1 MRYAPYEFK
10 PDDAYGFAR
19 HVGILCKERGNELFF
34 KTCPYCKPRATRGN
48 VNTFS
53 INLKTGQHKCLR
65 ASCGV
70 SGNMITLARDFDF
83 SLGTEIDEYYA
94 PKKKYRELPQP
105 KEPLIPK
112 TEALQYLESRGI
124 SEEVAKRYEITV
136 QTKNPNILV
145 FPFYDEVGKLKF
157 VKYRKTDFDKTK
169 DANKEWCE
177 SKTKPILF
185 GMKQCD
191 TSFKRL
197 VITEG
202 QCFDGKAEILTPDG
216 WVSFENYAGQYVLQ
230 VDEKMNGTFT
240 RPNRVII
247 KRHIG
252 NMVRCRIGGNYETYT
267 TDDHNL
273 VLISPSGDVVKK
285 KAGEKISS
293 IYRIPTAI
301 SINSDNYKN
310 WTNEMFALYLAI
322 SADGTID
329 FRKNTGNHKAK
340 SDRYVRIAIPLERKS
355 KRLQEILNSLG
366 IEYSCNKNSR
376 NYDSICFH
384 CPDWL
389 ESKYLPYGFATGT
402 SIEQKKFIIEE
413 MVNWDG
419 NRVKGK
425 KQYEYSTIIKHNAD
439 VMQAIAT
446 SCGYMSTIMT
456 KQNGGNDRF
465 VKSYCYKVSVLL
477 SKTYVTTQQFEKH
490 KEIEKV
496 DQRVYCVSVDTGMI
510 LIRQNGKISVTGNCD
525 TLAVA
530 TAGINNVVSVPTG
543 AKGFT
548 WVPYCWNWLCK
559 WEEIIVFGDY
569 EKGSISLLDE
579 LSKRLKTKIKHVREE
594 DYIDCKDAN
603 EILLKYGKEQI
614 IKCVEN
620 AIPIPVEN
628 VIDLA
633 DVKDVDPY
641 SLEKIPT
648 RIQEVDKLLCGG
660 LIFGCVNLITG
671 KSGKGKSTLASQ
683 ILGNAIDC
691 GYNVFAYSGEL
702 PNFLFKSAI
711 DFQSAGPQNVI
722 EENRGE
728 YVRRYVRKSAKEE
741 IEEWYRG
748 KCMLYDRT
756 MVNDEDTDLL
766 KTIEQMIIS
775 QNVRVILIDNL
786 MTMISQTNV
795 KGSKLDSQSNIS
807 HKLEDMAR
815 FYNVCIILVAHKRKD
830 SGIDD
835 EDMDDSIRG
844 DSDIVN
850 SAGVIIHYNVNK
862 DEVDMDEFPRII
874 AVTKNRV
881 FGRTNYNGWKVKFD
895 EKSKRIYGNNDDP
908 DYLLGWNKSDGF
920 VQTEYEES
928 PFT

>member
-1 MRYAPYEFK
+1 MRYAPYEFR
-10 PDDAYGFAR
+10 PSDAYDFAR
-19 HVGILCKERGNELFF
+19 HVGILCKERGDELFF

-105 KEPLIPK
+105 KEPVIPK
-112 TEALQYLESRGI
+112 PEALQYLESRGI

-145 FPFYDEVGKLKF
+145 FPFYDENGKLKF

-197 VITEG
+197 VIVEG
-202 QCFDGKAEILTPDG
+202 QMDC
-216 WVSFENYAGQYVLQ
+216 
-230 VDEKMNGTFT
+230 
-240 RPNRVII
+240 
-247 KRHIG
+247 
-252 NMVRCRIGGNYETYT
+252 
-267 TDDHNL
+267 
-273 VLISPSGDVVKK
+273 
-285 KAGEKISS
+285 
-293 IYRIPTAI
+293 
-301 SINSDNYKN
+301 
-310 WTNEMFALYLAI
+310 
-322 SADGTID
+322 
-329 FRKNTGNHKAK
+329 
-340 SDRYVRIAIPLERKS
+340 
-355 KRLQEILNSLG
+355 
-366 IEYSCNKNSR
+366 
-376 NYDSICFH
+376 
-384 CPDWL
+384 
-389 ESKYLPYGFATGT
+389 
-402 SIEQKKFIIEE
+402 
-413 MVNWDG
+413 
-419 NRVKGK
+419 
-425 KQYEYSTIIKHNAD
+425 
-439 VMQAIAT
+439 
-446 SCGYMSTIMT
+446 
-456 KQNGGNDRF
+456 
-465 VKSYCYKVSVLL
+465 
-477 SKTYVTTQQFEKH
+477 
-490 KEIEKV
+490 
-496 DQRVYCVSVDTGMI
+496 
-510 LIRQNGKISVTGNCD
+510 
-525 TLAVA
+525 LAVA

-594 DYIDCKDAN
+594 DYLDCKDAN
-603 EILLKYGKEQI
+603 EILLKYGKEQV

-881 FGRTNYNGWKVKFD
+881 FGRTNYSGWKVKFD

>member
-10 PDDAYGFAR
+10 PSDAYDFAR
-19 HVGILCKERGNELFF
+19 HVGILCKERGDELFF

-105 KEPLIPK
+105 KEPVIPK
-112 TEALQYLESRGI
+112 PEALQYLESRGI

-197 VITEG
+197 VIVEG
-202 QCFDGKAEILTPDG
+202 QMDC
-216 WVSFENYAGQYVLQ
+216 
-230 VDEKMNGTFT
+230 
-240 RPNRVII
+240 
-247 KRHIG
+247 
-252 NMVRCRIGGNYETYT
+252 
-267 TDDHNL
+267 
-273 VLISPSGDVVKK
+273 
-285 KAGEKISS
+285 
-293 IYRIPTAI
+293 
-301 SINSDNYKN
+301 
-310 WTNEMFALYLAI
+310 
-322 SADGTID
+322 
-329 FRKNTGNHKAK
+329 
-340 SDRYVRIAIPLERKS
+340 
-355 KRLQEILNSLG
+355 
-366 IEYSCNKNSR
+366 
-376 NYDSICFH
+376 
-384 CPDWL
+384 
-389 ESKYLPYGFATGT
+389 
-402 SIEQKKFIIEE
+402 
-413 MVNWDG
+413 
-419 NRVKGK
+419 
-425 KQYEYSTIIKHNAD
+425 
-439 VMQAIAT
+439 
-446 SCGYMSTIMT
+446 
-456 KQNGGNDRF
+456 
-465 VKSYCYKVSVLL
+465 
-477 SKTYVTTQQFEKH
+477 
-490 KEIEKV
+490 
-496 DQRVYCVSVDTGMI
+496 
-510 LIRQNGKISVTGNCD
+510 
-525 TLAVA
+525 LAVA

-594 DYIDCKDAN
+594 DYLDCKDAN
-603 EILLKYGKEQI
+603 EILLKYGKEQV

-775 QNVRVILIDNL
+775 QNVRVVLIDNL

-807 HKLEDMAR
+807 HKLENMAR

>member
-10 PDDAYGFAR
+10 PSDAYDFAR
-19 HVGILCKERGNELFF
+19 HVGILCKERGDELFF

-105 KEPLIPK
+105 KEPVIPK
-112 TEALQYLESRGI
+112 AEALQYLESRGI

-191 TSFKRL
+191 TIFKRL
-197 VITEG
+197 VIVEG
-202 QCFDGKAEILTPDG
+202 QMDC
-216 WVSFENYAGQYVLQ
+216 
-230 VDEKMNGTFT
+230 
-240 RPNRVII
+240 
-247 KRHIG
+247 
-252 NMVRCRIGGNYETYT
+252 
-267 TDDHNL
+267 
-273 VLISPSGDVVKK
+273 
-285 KAGEKISS
+285 
-293 IYRIPTAI
+293 
-301 SINSDNYKN
+301 
-310 WTNEMFALYLAI
+310 
-322 SADGTID
+322 
-329 FRKNTGNHKAK
+329 
-340 SDRYVRIAIPLERKS
+340 
-355 KRLQEILNSLG
+355 
-366 IEYSCNKNSR
+366 
-376 NYDSICFH
+376 
-384 CPDWL
+384 
-389 ESKYLPYGFATGT
+389 
-402 SIEQKKFIIEE
+402 
-413 MVNWDG
+413 
-419 NRVKGK
+419 
-425 KQYEYSTIIKHNAD
+425 
-439 VMQAIAT
+439 
-446 SCGYMSTIMT
+446 
-456 KQNGGNDRF
+456 
-465 VKSYCYKVSVLL
+465 
-477 SKTYVTTQQFEKH
+477 
-490 KEIEKV
+490 
-496 DQRVYCVSVDTGMI
+496 
-510 LIRQNGKISVTGNCD
+510 
-525 TLAVA
+525 LAVA

-594 DYIDCKDAN
+594 NYLDCKDAN
-603 EILLKYGKEQI
+603 EILLKYGKEQV

>member
-10 PDDAYGFAR
+10 PSDAYDFAR
-19 HVGILCKERGNELFF
+19 HVGILCKERGDELFF

-105 KEPLIPK
+105 KEPVIPK
-112 TEALQYLESRGI
+112 PEALQYLESRGI

-197 VITEG
+197 VIVEG
-202 QCFDGKAEILTPDG
+202 QMDC
-216 WVSFENYAGQYVLQ
+216 
-230 VDEKMNGTFT
+230 
-240 RPNRVII
+240 
-247 KRHIG
+247 
-252 NMVRCRIGGNYETYT
+252 
-267 TDDHNL
+267 
-273 VLISPSGDVVKK
+273 
-285 KAGEKISS
+285 
-293 IYRIPTAI
+293 
-301 SINSDNYKN
+301 
-310 WTNEMFALYLAI
+310 
-322 SADGTID
+322 
-329 FRKNTGNHKAK
+329 
-340 SDRYVRIAIPLERKS
+340 
-355 KRLQEILNSLG
+355 
-366 IEYSCNKNSR
+366 
-376 NYDSICFH
+376 
-384 CPDWL
+384 
-389 ESKYLPYGFATGT
+389 
-402 SIEQKKFIIEE
+402 
-413 MVNWDG
+413 
-419 NRVKGK
+419 
-425 KQYEYSTIIKHNAD
+425 
-439 VMQAIAT
+439 
-446 SCGYMSTIMT
+446 
-456 KQNGGNDRF
+456 
-465 VKSYCYKVSVLL
+465 
-477 SKTYVTTQQFEKH
+477 
-490 KEIEKV
+490 
-496 DQRVYCVSVDTGMI
+496 
-510 LIRQNGKISVTGNCD
+510 
-525 TLAVA
+525 LAVA

-569 EKGSISLLDE
+569 EKETISLLDE

-594 DYIDCKDAN
+594 DYLDRKDAN
-603 EILLKYGKEQI
+603 EILLKYGKEQV

>member
-10 PDDAYGFAR
+10 PSDAYDFAR
-19 HVGILCKERGNELFF
+19 HVGILCKERGDELFF

-105 KEPLIPK
+105 KEPVIPK
-112 TEALQYLESRGI
+112 PEALQYLEIRGI

-197 VITEG
+197 VIVEG
-202 QCFDGKAEILTPDG
+202 QMDC
-216 WVSFENYAGQYVLQ
+216 
-230 VDEKMNGTFT
+230 
-240 RPNRVII
+240 
-247 KRHIG
+247 
-252 NMVRCRIGGNYETYT
+252 
-267 TDDHNL
+267 
-273 VLISPSGDVVKK
+273 
-285 KAGEKISS
+285 
-293 IYRIPTAI
+293 
-301 SINSDNYKN
+301 
-310 WTNEMFALYLAI
+310 
-322 SADGTID
+322 
-329 FRKNTGNHKAK
+329 
-340 SDRYVRIAIPLERKS
+340 
-355 KRLQEILNSLG
+355 
-366 IEYSCNKNSR
+366 
-376 NYDSICFH
+376 
-384 CPDWL
+384 
-389 ESKYLPYGFATGT
+389 
-402 SIEQKKFIIEE
+402 
-413 MVNWDG
+413 
-419 NRVKGK
+419 
-425 KQYEYSTIIKHNAD
+425 
-439 VMQAIAT
+439 
-446 SCGYMSTIMT
+446 
-456 KQNGGNDRF
+456 
-465 VKSYCYKVSVLL
+465 
-477 SKTYVTTQQFEKH
+477 
-490 KEIEKV
+490 
-496 DQRVYCVSVDTGMI
+496 
-510 LIRQNGKISVTGNCD
+510 
-525 TLAVA
+525 LAVA

-594 DYIDCKDAN
+594 DYLDCKDAN
-603 EILLKYGKEQI
+603 EILLKYGKEQV

-775 QNVRVILIDNL
+775 QNVRVVLIDNL

>member
-10 PDDAYGFAR
+10 PSDAYDFAR
-19 HVGILCKERGNELFF
+19 HVGILCKERGDELFF

-105 KEPLIPK
+105 KEPVIPK
-112 TEALQYLESRGI
+112 PEALQYLESRGI

-197 VITEG
+197 VIVEG
-202 QCFDGKAEILTPDG
+202 QMDC
-216 WVSFENYAGQYVLQ
+216 
-230 VDEKMNGTFT
+230 
-240 RPNRVII
+240 
-247 KRHIG
+247 
-252 NMVRCRIGGNYETYT
+252 
-267 TDDHNL
+267 
-273 VLISPSGDVVKK
+273 
-285 KAGEKISS
+285 
-293 IYRIPTAI
+293 
-301 SINSDNYKN
+301 
-310 WTNEMFALYLAI
+310 
-322 SADGTID
+322 
-329 FRKNTGNHKAK
+329 
-340 SDRYVRIAIPLERKS
+340 
-355 KRLQEILNSLG
+355 
-366 IEYSCNKNSR
+366 
-376 NYDSICFH
+376 
-384 CPDWL
+384 
-389 ESKYLPYGFATGT
+389 
-402 SIEQKKFIIEE
+402 
-413 MVNWDG
+413 
-419 NRVKGK
+419 
-425 KQYEYSTIIKHNAD
+425 
-439 VMQAIAT
+439 
-446 SCGYMSTIMT
+446 
-456 KQNGGNDRF
+456 
-465 VKSYCYKVSVLL
+465 
-477 SKTYVTTQQFEKH
+477 
-490 KEIEKV
+490 
-496 DQRVYCVSVDTGMI
+496 
-510 LIRQNGKISVTGNCD
+510 
-525 TLAVA
+525 LAVA

-569 EKGSISLLDE
+569 EKGSMSLLDE

-594 DYIDCKDAN
+594 NYLDCKDAN
-603 EILLKYGKEQI
+603 EILLKYGKEQV

>member
-10 PDDAYGFAR
+10 PSDAYDFAR
-19 HVGILCKERGNELFF
+19 HVGILCKERGDELFF

-105 KEPLIPK
+105 KEPVIPK
-112 TEALQYLESRGI
+112 PEALQYLESRGI

-197 VITEG
+197 VIVEG
-202 QCFDGKAEILTPDG
+202 QMDC
-216 WVSFENYAGQYVLQ
+216 
-230 VDEKMNGTFT
+230 
-240 RPNRVII
+240 
-247 KRHIG
+247 
-252 NMVRCRIGGNYETYT
+252 
-267 TDDHNL
+267 
-273 VLISPSGDVVKK
+273 
-285 KAGEKISS
+285 
-293 IYRIPTAI
+293 
-301 SINSDNYKN
+301 
-310 WTNEMFALYLAI
+310 
-322 SADGTID
+322 
-329 FRKNTGNHKAK
+329 
-340 SDRYVRIAIPLERKS
+340 
-355 KRLQEILNSLG
+355 
-366 IEYSCNKNSR
+366 
-376 NYDSICFH
+376 
-384 CPDWL
+384 
-389 ESKYLPYGFATGT
+389 
-402 SIEQKKFIIEE
+402 
-413 MVNWDG
+413 
-419 NRVKGK
+419 
-425 KQYEYSTIIKHNAD
+425 
-439 VMQAIAT
+439 
-446 SCGYMSTIMT
+446 
-456 KQNGGNDRF
+456 
-465 VKSYCYKVSVLL
+465 
-477 SKTYVTTQQFEKH
+477 
-490 KEIEKV
+490 
-496 DQRVYCVSVDTGMI
+496 
-510 LIRQNGKISVTGNCD
+510 
-525 TLAVA
+525 LAVA

-594 DYIDCKDAN
+594 NYLDCKDAN
-603 EILLKYGKEQI
+603 EILLKYGKEQV

-830 SGIDD
+830 SGID

-881 FGRTNYNGWKVKFD
+881 FGRTNYNGCKVKFD

>member
-10 PDDAYGFAR
+10 PSDAYDFAR
-19 HVGILCKERGNELFF
+19 HVGILCKERGDELFF

-105 KEPLIPK
+105 KEPVIPK
-112 TEALQYLESRGI
+112 PEALQYLESRGI

-197 VITEG
+197 VIVEG
-202 QCFDGKAEILTPDG
+202 QMDC
-216 WVSFENYAGQYVLQ
+216 
-230 VDEKMNGTFT
+230 
-240 RPNRVII
+240 
-247 KRHIG
+247 
-252 NMVRCRIGGNYETYT
+252 
-267 TDDHNL
+267 
-273 VLISPSGDVVKK
+273 
-285 KAGEKISS
+285 
-293 IYRIPTAI
+293 
-301 SINSDNYKN
+301 
-310 WTNEMFALYLAI
+310 
-322 SADGTID
+322 
-329 FRKNTGNHKAK
+329 
-340 SDRYVRIAIPLERKS
+340 
-355 KRLQEILNSLG
+355 
-366 IEYSCNKNSR
+366 
-376 NYDSICFH
+376 
-384 CPDWL
+384 
-389 ESKYLPYGFATGT
+389 
-402 SIEQKKFIIEE
+402 
-413 MVNWDG
+413 
-419 NRVKGK
+419 
-425 KQYEYSTIIKHNAD
+425 
-439 VMQAIAT
+439 
-446 SCGYMSTIMT
+446 
-456 KQNGGNDRF
+456 
-465 VKSYCYKVSVLL
+465 
-477 SKTYVTTQQFEKH
+477 
-490 KEIEKV
+490 
-496 DQRVYCVSVDTGMI
+496 
-510 LIRQNGKISVTGNCD
+510 
-525 TLAVA
+525 LAVA

-594 DYIDCKDAN
+594 DYLDCKDAN
-603 EILLKYGKEQI
+603 EILLKYGKEQV

-830 SGIDD
+830 SGID

>member
-10 PDDAYGFAR
+10 PSDAYDFAR
-19 HVGILCKERGNELFF
+19 HVGILCKERGDELFF

-105 KEPLIPK
+105 KEPVIPK
-112 TEALQYLESRGI
+112 PEALQYLESRGI

-197 VITEG
+197 VIVEG
-202 QCFDGKAEILTPDG
+202 QMDC
-216 WVSFENYAGQYVLQ
+216 
-230 VDEKMNGTFT
+230 
-240 RPNRVII
+240 
-247 KRHIG
+247 
-252 NMVRCRIGGNYETYT
+252 
-267 TDDHNL
+267 
-273 VLISPSGDVVKK
+273 
-285 KAGEKISS
+285 
-293 IYRIPTAI
+293 
-301 SINSDNYKN
+301 
-310 WTNEMFALYLAI
+310 
-322 SADGTID
+322 
-329 FRKNTGNHKAK
+329 
-340 SDRYVRIAIPLERKS
+340 
-355 KRLQEILNSLG
+355 
-366 IEYSCNKNSR
+366 
-376 NYDSICFH
+376 
-384 CPDWL
+384 
-389 ESKYLPYGFATGT
+389 
-402 SIEQKKFIIEE
+402 
-413 MVNWDG
+413 
-419 NRVKGK
+419 
-425 KQYEYSTIIKHNAD
+425 
-439 VMQAIAT
+439 
-446 SCGYMSTIMT
+446 
-456 KQNGGNDRF
+456 
-465 VKSYCYKVSVLL
+465 
-477 SKTYVTTQQFEKH
+477 
-490 KEIEKV
+490 
-496 DQRVYCVSVDTGMI
+496 
-510 LIRQNGKISVTGNCD
+510 
-525 TLAVA
+525 LAVA

-594 DYIDCKDAN
+594 NYLDCKDAN
-603 EILLKYGKEQI
+603 EILLKYGKEQV

-766 KTIEQMIIS
+766 RTIEQMIIS

>member
-1 MRYAPYEFK
+1 MRYAPYEFN
-10 PDDAYGFAR
+10 PSDAYDFAR
-19 HVGILCKERGNELFF
+19 HVGILCKERGDELFF

-105 KEPLIPK
+105 KEPVIPK
-112 TEALQYLESRGI
+112 PEALQYLESRGI

-145 FPFYDEVGKLKF
+145 FPFYDENGKLKF

-169 DANKEWCE
+169 DTNKEWCE

-197 VITEG
+197 VIVEG
-202 QCFDGKAEILTPDG
+202 QMDC
-216 WVSFENYAGQYVLQ
+216 
-230 VDEKMNGTFT
+230 
-240 RPNRVII
+240 
-247 KRHIG
+247 
-252 NMVRCRIGGNYETYT
+252 
-267 TDDHNL
+267 
-273 VLISPSGDVVKK
+273 
-285 KAGEKISS
+285 
-293 IYRIPTAI
+293 
-301 SINSDNYKN
+301 
-310 WTNEMFALYLAI
+310 
-322 SADGTID
+322 
-329 FRKNTGNHKAK
+329 
-340 SDRYVRIAIPLERKS
+340 
-355 KRLQEILNSLG
+355 
-366 IEYSCNKNSR
+366 
-376 NYDSICFH
+376 
-384 CPDWL
+384 
-389 ESKYLPYGFATGT
+389 
-402 SIEQKKFIIEE
+402 
-413 MVNWDG
+413 
-419 NRVKGK
+419 
-425 KQYEYSTIIKHNAD
+425 
-439 VMQAIAT
+439 
-446 SCGYMSTIMT
+446 
-456 KQNGGNDRF
+456 
-465 VKSYCYKVSVLL
+465 
-477 SKTYVTTQQFEKH
+477 
-490 KEIEKV
+490 
-496 DQRVYCVSVDTGMI
+496 
-510 LIRQNGKISVTGNCD
+510 
-525 TLAVA
+525 LAVA

-569 EKGSISLLDE
+569 EKETISLLDE
-579 LSKRLKTKIKHVREE
+579 LSKRFKTKIKHVREE
-594 DYIDCKDAN
+594 DYLDCKDAN
-603 EILLKYGKEQI
+603 EILLKYGKEQV

-722 EENRGE
+722 EENCGE

-795 KGSKLDSQSNIS
+795 KGSKLDFQSNIS

-844 DSDIVN
+844 DSNIVN
-850 SAGVIIHYNVNK
+850 SAGVIIHYNINK

>member
-1 MRYAPYEFK
+1 MRYAPYEFR
-10 PDDAYGFAR
+10 PSDAYDFAR
-19 HVGILCKERGNELFF
+19 HVGILCKERGDELFF

-105 KEPLIPK
+105 KEPVIPK
-112 TEALQYLESRGI
+112 PEALQYLESRGI

-197 VITEG
+197 VIVEG
-202 QCFDGKAEILTPDG
+202 QMDC
-216 WVSFENYAGQYVLQ
+216 
-230 VDEKMNGTFT
+230 
-240 RPNRVII
+240 
-247 KRHIG
+247 
-252 NMVRCRIGGNYETYT
+252 
-267 TDDHNL
+267 
-273 VLISPSGDVVKK
+273 
-285 KAGEKISS
+285 
-293 IYRIPTAI
+293 
-301 SINSDNYKN
+301 
-310 WTNEMFALYLAI
+310 
-322 SADGTID
+322 
-329 FRKNTGNHKAK
+329 
-340 SDRYVRIAIPLERKS
+340 
-355 KRLQEILNSLG
+355 
-366 IEYSCNKNSR
+366 
-376 NYDSICFH
+376 
-384 CPDWL
+384 
-389 ESKYLPYGFATGT
+389 
-402 SIEQKKFIIEE
+402 
-413 MVNWDG
+413 
-419 NRVKGK
+419 
-425 KQYEYSTIIKHNAD
+425 
-439 VMQAIAT
+439 
-446 SCGYMSTIMT
+446 
-456 KQNGGNDRF
+456 
-465 VKSYCYKVSVLL
+465 
-477 SKTYVTTQQFEKH
+477 
-490 KEIEKV
+490 
-496 DQRVYCVSVDTGMI
+496 
-510 LIRQNGKISVTGNCD
+510 
-525 TLAVA
+525 LAVA

-569 EKGSISLLDE
+569 EKGSISLLEE

-594 DYIDCKDAN
+594 DYLDCKDAN
-603 EILLKYGKEQI
+603 EILLKYGKEQV

-766 KTIEQMIIS
+766 KTIKQMIIS

>member
-10 PDDAYGFAR
+10 PSDAYDFAR
-19 HVGILCKERGNELFF
+19 HVGILCKERGDELFF

-105 KEPLIPK
+105 KEPVIPK
-112 TEALQYLESRGI
+112 PEALQYLESRGI

-145 FPFYDEVGKLKF
+145 FPFYDENGKLKF

-197 VITEG
+197 VIVEG
-202 QCFDGKAEILTPDG
+202 QMDC
-216 WVSFENYAGQYVLQ
+216 
-230 VDEKMNGTFT
+230 
-240 RPNRVII
+240 
-247 KRHIG
+247 
-252 NMVRCRIGGNYETYT
+252 
-267 TDDHNL
+267 
-273 VLISPSGDVVKK
+273 
-285 KAGEKISS
+285 
-293 IYRIPTAI
+293 
-301 SINSDNYKN
+301 
-310 WTNEMFALYLAI
+310 
-322 SADGTID
+322 
-329 FRKNTGNHKAK
+329 
-340 SDRYVRIAIPLERKS
+340 
-355 KRLQEILNSLG
+355 
-366 IEYSCNKNSR
+366 
-376 NYDSICFH
+376 
-384 CPDWL
+384 
-389 ESKYLPYGFATGT
+389 
-402 SIEQKKFIIEE
+402 
-413 MVNWDG
+413 
-419 NRVKGK
+419 
-425 KQYEYSTIIKHNAD
+425 
-439 VMQAIAT
+439 
-446 SCGYMSTIMT
+446 
-456 KQNGGNDRF
+456 
-465 VKSYCYKVSVLL
+465 
-477 SKTYVTTQQFEKH
+477 
-490 KEIEKV
+490 
-496 DQRVYCVSVDTGMI
+496 
-510 LIRQNGKISVTGNCD
+510 
-525 TLAVA
+525 LAVA

-569 EKGSISLLDE
+569 EKETISLLDE

-603 EILLKYGKEQI
+603 EILLKYGKEQV

>member
-10 PDDAYGFAR
+10 PSDAYDFAR
-19 HVGILCKERGNELFF
+19 HVGILCKERGDELFF

-105 KEPLIPK
+105 KEPVIPK
-112 TEALQYLESRGI
+112 PEALQYLESRGI

-145 FPFYDEVGKLKF
+145 FPFYDEHGKLKF

-197 VITEG
+197 VIVEG
-202 QCFDGKAEILTPDG
+202 QMDC
-216 WVSFENYAGQYVLQ
+216 
-230 VDEKMNGTFT
+230 
-240 RPNRVII
+240 
-247 KRHIG
+247 
-252 NMVRCRIGGNYETYT
+252 
-267 TDDHNL
+267 
-273 VLISPSGDVVKK
+273 
-285 KAGEKISS
+285 
-293 IYRIPTAI
+293 
-301 SINSDNYKN
+301 
-310 WTNEMFALYLAI
+310 
-322 SADGTID
+322 
-329 FRKNTGNHKAK
+329 
-340 SDRYVRIAIPLERKS
+340 
-355 KRLQEILNSLG
+355 
-366 IEYSCNKNSR
+366 
-376 NYDSICFH
+376 
-384 CPDWL
+384 
-389 ESKYLPYGFATGT
+389 
-402 SIEQKKFIIEE
+402 
-413 MVNWDG
+413 
-419 NRVKGK
+419 
-425 KQYEYSTIIKHNAD
+425 
-439 VMQAIAT
+439 
-446 SCGYMSTIMT
+446 
-456 KQNGGNDRF
+456 
-465 VKSYCYKVSVLL
+465 
-477 SKTYVTTQQFEKH
+477 
-490 KEIEKV
+490 
-496 DQRVYCVSVDTGMI
+496 
-510 LIRQNGKISVTGNCD
+510 
-525 TLAVA
+525 LAVA

-559 WEEIIVFGDY
+559 WEKIIVFGDY

-594 DYIDCKDAN
+594 NYLDCKDAN
-603 EILLKYGKEQI
+603 EILLKYGKEQV

-756 MVNDEDTDLL
+756 MVNDEDTGLL

>member
-10 PDDAYGFAR
+10 PSDAYDFAR
-19 HVGILCKERGNELFF
+19 HVGILCKERGDELFF

-105 KEPLIPK
+105 KEPVIPK
-112 TEALQYLESRGI
+112 PEALQYLESRGI

-197 VITEG
+197 VIVEG
-202 QCFDGKAEILTPDG
+202 QMDC
-216 WVSFENYAGQYVLQ
+216 
-230 VDEKMNGTFT
+230 
-240 RPNRVII
+240 
-247 KRHIG
+247 
-252 NMVRCRIGGNYETYT
+252 
-267 TDDHNL
+267 
-273 VLISPSGDVVKK
+273 
-285 KAGEKISS
+285 
-293 IYRIPTAI
+293 
-301 SINSDNYKN
+301 
-310 WTNEMFALYLAI
+310 
-322 SADGTID
+322 
-329 FRKNTGNHKAK
+329 
-340 SDRYVRIAIPLERKS
+340 
-355 KRLQEILNSLG
+355 
-366 IEYSCNKNSR
+366 
-376 NYDSICFH
+376 
-384 CPDWL
+384 
-389 ESKYLPYGFATGT
+389 
-402 SIEQKKFIIEE
+402 
-413 MVNWDG
+413 
-419 NRVKGK
+419 
-425 KQYEYSTIIKHNAD
+425 
-439 VMQAIAT
+439 
-446 SCGYMSTIMT
+446 
-456 KQNGGNDRF
+456 
-465 VKSYCYKVSVLL
+465 
-477 SKTYVTTQQFEKH
+477 
-490 KEIEKV
+490 
-496 DQRVYCVSVDTGMI
+496 
-510 LIRQNGKISVTGNCD
+510 
-525 TLAVA
+525 LAVA

-594 DYIDCKDAN
+594 DYLDCKDAN
-603 EILLKYGKEQI
+603 EILLKYGKEQV

>member
-10 PDDAYGFAR
+10 PSDAYDFAR
-19 HVGILCKERGNELFF
+19 HVGILCKERGDELFF

-105 KEPLIPK
+105 KEPVIPK
-112 TEALQYLESRGI
+112 PEALQYLESRGI

-191 TSFKRL
+191 KNFQKLT
-197 VITEG
+197 VVEG
-202 QCFDGKAEILTPDG
+202 QMDC
-216 WVSFENYAGQYVLQ
+216 
-230 VDEKMNGTFT
+230 
-240 RPNRVII
+240 
-247 KRHIG
+247 
-252 NMVRCRIGGNYETYT
+252 
-267 TDDHNL
+267 
-273 VLISPSGDVVKK
+273 
-285 KAGEKISS
+285 
-293 IYRIPTAI
+293 
-301 SINSDNYKN
+301 
-310 WTNEMFALYLAI
+310 
-322 SADGTID
+322 
-329 FRKNTGNHKAK
+329 
-340 SDRYVRIAIPLERKS
+340 
-355 KRLQEILNSLG
+355 
-366 IEYSCNKNSR
+366 
-376 NYDSICFH
+376 
-384 CPDWL
+384 
-389 ESKYLPYGFATGT
+389 
-402 SIEQKKFIIEE
+402 
-413 MVNWDG
+413 
-419 NRVKGK
+419 
-425 KQYEYSTIIKHNAD
+425 
-439 VMQAIAT
+439 
-446 SCGYMSTIMT
+446 
-456 KQNGGNDRF
+456 
-465 VKSYCYKVSVLL
+465 
-477 SKTYVTTQQFEKH
+477 
-490 KEIEKV
+490 
-496 DQRVYCVSVDTGMI
+496 
-510 LIRQNGKISVTGNCD
+510 
-525 TLAVA
+525 LAVA

-594 DYIDCKDAN
+594 DYLDCKDAN
-603 EILLKYGKEQI
+603 EILLKYGKEQV

-620 AIPIPVEN
+620 AIPIPIEN

-702 PNFLFKSAI
+702 PNFLFKSSI

>member
-1 MRYAPYEFK
+1 MRYAPYEFR
-10 PDDAYGFAR
+10 PSDAYDFAR
-19 HVGILCKERGNELFF
+19 HVGILCKERGDELFF

-105 KEPLIPK
+105 KEPVIPK
-112 TEALQYLESRGI
+112 PEALQYLESRGI

-145 FPFYDEVGKLKF
+145 FPFYDENGKLKF

-197 VITEG
+197 VIVEG
-202 QCFDGKAEILTPDG
+202 QMDC
-216 WVSFENYAGQYVLQ
+216 
-230 VDEKMNGTFT
+230 
-240 RPNRVII
+240 
-247 KRHIG
+247 
-252 NMVRCRIGGNYETYT
+252 
-267 TDDHNL
+267 
-273 VLISPSGDVVKK
+273 
-285 KAGEKISS
+285 
-293 IYRIPTAI
+293 
-301 SINSDNYKN
+301 
-310 WTNEMFALYLAI
+310 
-322 SADGTID
+322 
-329 FRKNTGNHKAK
+329 
-340 SDRYVRIAIPLERKS
+340 
-355 KRLQEILNSLG
+355 
-366 IEYSCNKNSR
+366 
-376 NYDSICFH
+376 
-384 CPDWL
+384 
-389 ESKYLPYGFATGT
+389 
-402 SIEQKKFIIEE
+402 
-413 MVNWDG
+413 
-419 NRVKGK
+419 
-425 KQYEYSTIIKHNAD
+425 
-439 VMQAIAT
+439 
-446 SCGYMSTIMT
+446 
-456 KQNGGNDRF
+456 
-465 VKSYCYKVSVLL
+465 
-477 SKTYVTTQQFEKH
+477 
-490 KEIEKV
+490 
-496 DQRVYCVSVDTGMI
+496 
-510 LIRQNGKISVTGNCD
+510 
-525 TLAVA
+525 LAVA

-594 DYIDCKDAN
+594 DYLDCKDAN
-603 EILLKYGKEQI
+603 EILLKYGKEQV
-614 IKCVEN
+614 IKCVED

-633 DVKDVDPY
+633 DVKDVDPC

-807 HKLEDMAR
+807 HKLEDIAR

>member
-1 MRYAPYEFK
+1 M
-10 PDDAYGFAR
+10 
-19 HVGILCKERGNELFF
+19 FF

-105 KEPLIPK
+105 KEPVIPK
-112 TEALQYLESRGI
+112 PEALQYLESRGI

-197 VITEG
+197 VIVEG
-202 QCFDGKAEILTPDG
+202 QMDC
-216 WVSFENYAGQYVLQ
+216 
-230 VDEKMNGTFT
+230 
-240 RPNRVII
+240 
-247 KRHIG
+247 
-252 NMVRCRIGGNYETYT
+252 
-267 TDDHNL
+267 
-273 VLISPSGDVVKK
+273 
-285 KAGEKISS
+285 
-293 IYRIPTAI
+293 
-301 SINSDNYKN
+301 
-310 WTNEMFALYLAI
+310 
-322 SADGTID
+322 
-329 FRKNTGNHKAK
+329 
-340 SDRYVRIAIPLERKS
+340 
-355 KRLQEILNSLG
+355 
-366 IEYSCNKNSR
+366 
-376 NYDSICFH
+376 
-384 CPDWL
+384 
-389 ESKYLPYGFATGT
+389 
-402 SIEQKKFIIEE
+402 
-413 MVNWDG
+413 
-419 NRVKGK
+419 
-425 KQYEYSTIIKHNAD
+425 
-439 VMQAIAT
+439 
-446 SCGYMSTIMT
+446 
-456 KQNGGNDRF
+456 
-465 VKSYCYKVSVLL
+465 
-477 SKTYVTTQQFEKH
+477 
-490 KEIEKV
+490 
-496 DQRVYCVSVDTGMI
+496 
-510 LIRQNGKISVTGNCD
+510 
-525 TLAVA
+525 LAVA

-569 EKGSISLLDE
+569 EKGSISLLEE

-594 DYIDCKDAN
+594 DYLDCKDAN
-603 EILLKYGKEQI
+603 EILLKYGKEQV

-660 LIFGCVNLITG
+660 LIFGYVNLITG

>member
-10 PDDAYGFAR
+10 SSDAYDFAR
-19 HVGILCKERGNELFF
+19 HVGILCKERGDELFF

-105 KEPLIPK
+105 KEPVIPK
-112 TEALQYLESRGI
+112 PEALQYLESRGI

-197 VITEG
+197 VIVEG
-202 QCFDGKAEILTPDG
+202 QMDC
-216 WVSFENYAGQYVLQ
+216 
-230 VDEKMNGTFT
+230 
-240 RPNRVII
+240 
-247 KRHIG
+247 
-252 NMVRCRIGGNYETYT
+252 
-267 TDDHNL
+267 
-273 VLISPSGDVVKK
+273 
-285 KAGEKISS
+285 
-293 IYRIPTAI
+293 
-301 SINSDNYKN
+301 
-310 WTNEMFALYLAI
+310 
-322 SADGTID
+322 
-329 FRKNTGNHKAK
+329 
-340 SDRYVRIAIPLERKS
+340 
-355 KRLQEILNSLG
+355 
-366 IEYSCNKNSR
+366 
-376 NYDSICFH
+376 
-384 CPDWL
+384 
-389 ESKYLPYGFATGT
+389 
-402 SIEQKKFIIEE
+402 
-413 MVNWDG
+413 
-419 NRVKGK
+419 
-425 KQYEYSTIIKHNAD
+425 
-439 VMQAIAT
+439 
-446 SCGYMSTIMT
+446 
-456 KQNGGNDRF
+456 
-465 VKSYCYKVSVLL
+465 
-477 SKTYVTTQQFEKH
+477 
-490 KEIEKV
+490 
-496 DQRVYCVSVDTGMI
+496 
-510 LIRQNGKISVTGNCD
+510 
-525 TLAVA
+525 LAVA

-594 DYIDCKDAN
+594 NYLDCKDAN
-603 EILLKYGKEQI
+603 EILLKYGKEQV

>member
-1 MRYAPYEFK
+1 MRYAPYEFR
-10 PDDAYGFAR
+10 PSDAYDFAR
-19 HVGILCKERGNELFF
+19 HVGILCKERGDELFF

-105 KEPLIPK
+105 KEPVIPK
-112 TEALQYLESRGI
+112 PEALQYLESRGI

-197 VITEG
+197 VIVEG
-202 QCFDGKAEILTPDG
+202 QMDC
-216 WVSFENYAGQYVLQ
+216 
-230 VDEKMNGTFT
+230 
-240 RPNRVII
+240 
-247 KRHIG
+247 
-252 NMVRCRIGGNYETYT
+252 
-267 TDDHNL
+267 
-273 VLISPSGDVVKK
+273 
-285 KAGEKISS
+285 
-293 IYRIPTAI
+293 
-301 SINSDNYKN
+301 
-310 WTNEMFALYLAI
+310 
-322 SADGTID
+322 
-329 FRKNTGNHKAK
+329 
-340 SDRYVRIAIPLERKS
+340 
-355 KRLQEILNSLG
+355 
-366 IEYSCNKNSR
+366 
-376 NYDSICFH
+376 
-384 CPDWL
+384 
-389 ESKYLPYGFATGT
+389 
-402 SIEQKKFIIEE
+402 
-413 MVNWDG
+413 
-419 NRVKGK
+419 
-425 KQYEYSTIIKHNAD
+425 
-439 VMQAIAT
+439 
-446 SCGYMSTIMT
+446 
-456 KQNGGNDRF
+456 
-465 VKSYCYKVSVLL
+465 
-477 SKTYVTTQQFEKH
+477 
-490 KEIEKV
+490 
-496 DQRVYCVSVDTGMI
+496 
-510 LIRQNGKISVTGNCD
+510 
-525 TLAVA
+525 LAVA

-594 DYIDCKDAN
+594 DYLDCKDAN
-603 EILLKYGKEQI
+603 EILLKYGKEQV

>member
-19 HVGILCKERGNELFF
+19 HVGILCKERGDELFF

-105 KEPLIPK
+105 KEPVIPK
-112 TEALQYLESRGI
+112 PEALQYLESRGI

-169 DANKEWCE
+169 DDNKEWCE

-197 VITEG
+197 VIVEG
-202 QCFDGKAEILTPDG
+202 QLDC
-216 WVSFENYAGQYVLQ
+216 
-230 VDEKMNGTFT
+230 
-240 RPNRVII
+240 
-247 KRHIG
+247 
-252 NMVRCRIGGNYETYT
+252 
-267 TDDHNL
+267 
-273 VLISPSGDVVKK
+273 
-285 KAGEKISS
+285 
-293 IYRIPTAI
+293 
-301 SINSDNYKN
+301 
-310 WTNEMFALYLAI
+310 
-322 SADGTID
+322 
-329 FRKNTGNHKAK
+329 
-340 SDRYVRIAIPLERKS
+340 
-355 KRLQEILNSLG
+355 
-366 IEYSCNKNSR
+366 
-376 NYDSICFH
+376 
-384 CPDWL
+384 
-389 ESKYLPYGFATGT
+389 
-402 SIEQKKFIIEE
+402 
-413 MVNWDG
+413 
-419 NRVKGK
+419 
-425 KQYEYSTIIKHNAD
+425 
-439 VMQAIAT
+439 
-446 SCGYMSTIMT
+446 
-456 KQNGGNDRF
+456 
-465 VKSYCYKVSVLL
+465 
-477 SKTYVTTQQFEKH
+477 
-490 KEIEKV
+490 
-496 DQRVYCVSVDTGMI
+496 
-510 LIRQNGKISVTGNCD
+510 
-525 TLAVA
+525 LAVA

-594 DYIDCKDAN
+594 DYLDCKDAN
-603 EILLKYGKEQI
+603 EILLKYGKEQV

-620 AIPIPVEN
+620 AIPIPIEN

-641 SLEKIPT
+641 SIEKIPT

>member
-10 PDDAYGFAR
+10 PSDAYDFAR
-19 HVGILCKERGNELFF
+19 HVGILCKERGDELFF

-105 KEPLIPK
+105 KEPVIPK
-112 TEALQYLESRGI
+112 PEALQYLESRGI

-197 VITEG
+197 VIVEG
-202 QCFDGKAEILTPDG
+202 QMDC
-216 WVSFENYAGQYVLQ
+216 
-230 VDEKMNGTFT
+230 
-240 RPNRVII
+240 
-247 KRHIG
+247 
-252 NMVRCRIGGNYETYT
+252 
-267 TDDHNL
+267 
-273 VLISPSGDVVKK
+273 
-285 KAGEKISS
+285 
-293 IYRIPTAI
+293 
-301 SINSDNYKN
+301 
-310 WTNEMFALYLAI
+310 
-322 SADGTID
+322 
-329 FRKNTGNHKAK
+329 
-340 SDRYVRIAIPLERKS
+340 
-355 KRLQEILNSLG
+355 
-366 IEYSCNKNSR
+366 
-376 NYDSICFH
+376 
-384 CPDWL
+384 
-389 ESKYLPYGFATGT
+389 
-402 SIEQKKFIIEE
+402 
-413 MVNWDG
+413 
-419 NRVKGK
+419 
-425 KQYEYSTIIKHNAD
+425 
-439 VMQAIAT
+439 
-446 SCGYMSTIMT
+446 
-456 KQNGGNDRF
+456 
-465 VKSYCYKVSVLL
+465 
-477 SKTYVTTQQFEKH
+477 
-490 KEIEKV
+490 
-496 DQRVYCVSVDTGMI
+496 
-510 LIRQNGKISVTGNCD
+510 
-525 TLAVA
+525 LAVA

-559 WEEIIVFGDY
+559 WEGIIVFGDY

-594 DYIDCKDAN
+594 DYLDCKDAN
-603 EILLKYGKEQI
+603 EILLKYGKEQV
-614 IKCVEN
+614 IKCVED

-766 KTIEQMIIS
+766 KTIEQMIIN

>member
-10 PDDAYGFAR
+10 PSDAYDFAR
-19 HVGILCKERGNELFF
+19 HVGILCKERGDELFF

-105 KEPLIPK
+105 KEPVIPK
-112 TEALQYLESRGI
+112 PEALQYLESRGI

-197 VITEG
+197 VIVEG
-202 QCFDGKAEILTPDG
+202 QMDC
-216 WVSFENYAGQYVLQ
+216 
-230 VDEKMNGTFT
+230 
-240 RPNRVII
+240 
-247 KRHIG
+247 
-252 NMVRCRIGGNYETYT
+252 
-267 TDDHNL
+267 
-273 VLISPSGDVVKK
+273 
-285 KAGEKISS
+285 
-293 IYRIPTAI
+293 
-301 SINSDNYKN
+301 
-310 WTNEMFALYLAI
+310 
-322 SADGTID
+322 
-329 FRKNTGNHKAK
+329 
-340 SDRYVRIAIPLERKS
+340 
-355 KRLQEILNSLG
+355 
-366 IEYSCNKNSR
+366 
-376 NYDSICFH
+376 
-384 CPDWL
+384 
-389 ESKYLPYGFATGT
+389 
-402 SIEQKKFIIEE
+402 
-413 MVNWDG
+413 
-419 NRVKGK
+419 
-425 KQYEYSTIIKHNAD
+425 
-439 VMQAIAT
+439 
-446 SCGYMSTIMT
+446 
-456 KQNGGNDRF
+456 
-465 VKSYCYKVSVLL
+465 
-477 SKTYVTTQQFEKH
+477 
-490 KEIEKV
+490 
-496 DQRVYCVSVDTGMI
+496 
-510 LIRQNGKISVTGNCD
+510 
-525 TLAVA
+525 LAVA

-569 EKGSISLLDE
+569 EKGSISLLEE

-594 DYIDCKDAN
+594 DYLDCKDAN
-603 EILLKYGKEQI
+603 EILLKYGKEQV

-620 AIPIPVEN
+620 AIPIPLEN

>member
-10 PDDAYGFAR
+10 PSDAYDFAR
-19 HVGILCKERGNELFF
+19 HVGILCKERGDELFF

-83 SLGTEIDEYYA
+83 SLGTEVDEYYA

-105 KEPLIPK
+105 KEPVIPK
-112 TEALQYLESRGI
+112 PEALQYLESRGI

-197 VITEG
+197 VIVEG
-202 QCFDGKAEILTPDG
+202 QMDC
-216 WVSFENYAGQYVLQ
+216 
-230 VDEKMNGTFT
+230 
-240 RPNRVII
+240 
-247 KRHIG
+247 
-252 NMVRCRIGGNYETYT
+252 
-267 TDDHNL
+267 
-273 VLISPSGDVVKK
+273 
-285 KAGEKISS
+285 
-293 IYRIPTAI
+293 
-301 SINSDNYKN
+301 
-310 WTNEMFALYLAI
+310 
-322 SADGTID
+322 
-329 FRKNTGNHKAK
+329 
-340 SDRYVRIAIPLERKS
+340 
-355 KRLQEILNSLG
+355 
-366 IEYSCNKNSR
+366 
-376 NYDSICFH
+376 
-384 CPDWL
+384 
-389 ESKYLPYGFATGT
+389 
-402 SIEQKKFIIEE
+402 
-413 MVNWDG
+413 
-419 NRVKGK
+419 
-425 KQYEYSTIIKHNAD
+425 
-439 VMQAIAT
+439 
-446 SCGYMSTIMT
+446 
-456 KQNGGNDRF
+456 
-465 VKSYCYKVSVLL
+465 
-477 SKTYVTTQQFEKH
+477 
-490 KEIEKV
+490 
-496 DQRVYCVSVDTGMI
+496 
-510 LIRQNGKISVTGNCD
+510 
-525 TLAVA
+525 LAVA

-579 LSKRLKTKIKHVREE
+579 LSKRLKTKIKHVREG

-603 EILLKYGKEQI
+603 EILLKYGKEQV

-908 DYLLGWNKSDGF
+908 DYVLGWNKSDGF

>member
-10 PDDAYGFAR
+10 PSDAYDFAR
-19 HVGILCKERGNELFF
+19 HVGILCKERGDELFF

-94 PKKKYRELPQP
+94 PKKKYRELLQP
-105 KEPLIPK
+105 KEPVIPK
-112 TEALQYLESRGI
+112 PEALQYLESRGI
-124 SEEVAKRYEITV
+124 SEEVAKKYEITV

-197 VITEG
+197 VIVEG
-202 QCFDGKAEILTPDG
+202 QMDC
-216 WVSFENYAGQYVLQ
+216 
-230 VDEKMNGTFT
+230 
-240 RPNRVII
+240 
-247 KRHIG
+247 
-252 NMVRCRIGGNYETYT
+252 
-267 TDDHNL
+267 
-273 VLISPSGDVVKK
+273 
-285 KAGEKISS
+285 
-293 IYRIPTAI
+293 
-301 SINSDNYKN
+301 
-310 WTNEMFALYLAI
+310 
-322 SADGTID
+322 
-329 FRKNTGNHKAK
+329 
-340 SDRYVRIAIPLERKS
+340 
-355 KRLQEILNSLG
+355 
-366 IEYSCNKNSR
+366 
-376 NYDSICFH
+376 
-384 CPDWL
+384 
-389 ESKYLPYGFATGT
+389 
-402 SIEQKKFIIEE
+402 
-413 MVNWDG
+413 
-419 NRVKGK
+419 
-425 KQYEYSTIIKHNAD
+425 
-439 VMQAIAT
+439 
-446 SCGYMSTIMT
+446 
-456 KQNGGNDRF
+456 
-465 VKSYCYKVSVLL
+465 
-477 SKTYVTTQQFEKH
+477 
-490 KEIEKV
+490 
-496 DQRVYCVSVDTGMI
+496 
-510 LIRQNGKISVTGNCD
+510 
-525 TLAVA
+525 LAVA

-594 DYIDCKDAN
+594 NYLDCKDAN
-603 EILLKYGKEQI
+603 EILLKYGKEQV

-728 YVRRYVRKSAKEE
+728 YVRRYVRKSSKEE

-862 DEVDMDEFPRII
+862 DEMDMDEFPRII

-908 DYLLGWNKSDGF
+908 DYVLGWNKSDGF

>member
-10 PDDAYGFAR
+10 SSDAYDFAR
-19 HVGILCKERGNELFF
+19 HVGILCKERGDELFF

-105 KEPLIPK
+105 KEPVIPK
-112 TEALQYLESRGI
+112 PEALQYLESRGI

-197 VITEG
+197 VIVEG
-202 QCFDGKAEILTPDG
+202 QMDC
-216 WVSFENYAGQYVLQ
+216 
-230 VDEKMNGTFT
+230 
-240 RPNRVII
+240 
-247 KRHIG
+247 
-252 NMVRCRIGGNYETYT
+252 
-267 TDDHNL
+267 
-273 VLISPSGDVVKK
+273 
-285 KAGEKISS
+285 
-293 IYRIPTAI
+293 
-301 SINSDNYKN
+301 
-310 WTNEMFALYLAI
+310 
-322 SADGTID
+322 
-329 FRKNTGNHKAK
+329 
-340 SDRYVRIAIPLERKS
+340 
-355 KRLQEILNSLG
+355 
-366 IEYSCNKNSR
+366 
-376 NYDSICFH
+376 
-384 CPDWL
+384 
-389 ESKYLPYGFATGT
+389 
-402 SIEQKKFIIEE
+402 
-413 MVNWDG
+413 
-419 NRVKGK
+419 
-425 KQYEYSTIIKHNAD
+425 
-439 VMQAIAT
+439 
-446 SCGYMSTIMT
+446 
-456 KQNGGNDRF
+456 
-465 VKSYCYKVSVLL
+465 
-477 SKTYVTTQQFEKH
+477 
-490 KEIEKV
+490 
-496 DQRVYCVSVDTGMI
+496 
-510 LIRQNGKISVTGNCD
+510 
-525 TLAVA
+525 LAVA

-594 DYIDCKDAN
+594 DYLDCKDAN
-603 EILLKYGKEQI
+603 EILLKYGKEQV

>member
-10 PDDAYGFAR
+10 PSDAYDFAR
-19 HVGILCKERGNELFF
+19 HVGILCKERGDELFF

-105 KEPLIPK
+105 KEPVIPK
-112 TEALQYLESRGI
+112 PEALQYLESRGI

-145 FPFYDEVGKLKF
+145 FPFYNEVGKLKF

-197 VITEG
+197 VIVEG
-202 QCFDGKAEILTPDG
+202 QMDC
-216 WVSFENYAGQYVLQ
+216 
-230 VDEKMNGTFT
+230 
-240 RPNRVII
+240 
-247 KRHIG
+247 
-252 NMVRCRIGGNYETYT
+252 
-267 TDDHNL
+267 
-273 VLISPSGDVVKK
+273 
-285 KAGEKISS
+285 
-293 IYRIPTAI
+293 
-301 SINSDNYKN
+301 
-310 WTNEMFALYLAI
+310 
-322 SADGTID
+322 
-329 FRKNTGNHKAK
+329 
-340 SDRYVRIAIPLERKS
+340 
-355 KRLQEILNSLG
+355 
-366 IEYSCNKNSR
+366 
-376 NYDSICFH
+376 
-384 CPDWL
+384 
-389 ESKYLPYGFATGT
+389 
-402 SIEQKKFIIEE
+402 
-413 MVNWDG
+413 
-419 NRVKGK
+419 
-425 KQYEYSTIIKHNAD
+425 
-439 VMQAIAT
+439 
-446 SCGYMSTIMT
+446 
-456 KQNGGNDRF
+456 
-465 VKSYCYKVSVLL
+465 
-477 SKTYVTTQQFEKH
+477 
-490 KEIEKV
+490 
-496 DQRVYCVSVDTGMI
+496 
-510 LIRQNGKISVTGNCD
+510 
-525 TLAVA
+525 LAVA

-569 EKGSISLLDE
+569 EKGSISLLEE

-594 DYIDCKDAN
+594 DYLDCKDAN
-603 EILLKYGKEQI
+603 EILLKYGKEQV

-881 FGRTNYNGWKVKFD
+881 FGRTNYSGWKVKFD

>member
-1 MRYAPYEFK
+1 M
-10 PDDAYGFAR
+10 
-19 HVGILCKERGNELFF
+19 
-34 KTCPYCKPRATRGN
+34 
-48 VNTFS
+48 
-53 INLKTGQHKCLR
+53 
-65 ASCGV
+65 
-70 SGNMITLARDFDF
+70 
-83 SLGTEIDEYYA
+83 
-94 PKKKYRELPQP
+94 
-105 KEPLIPK
+105 
-112 TEALQYLESRGI
+112 
-124 SEEVAKRYEITV
+124 

-197 VITEG
+197 VIVEG
-202 QCFDGKAEILTPDG
+202 QMDC
-216 WVSFENYAGQYVLQ
+216 
-230 VDEKMNGTFT
+230 
-240 RPNRVII
+240 
-247 KRHIG
+247 
-252 NMVRCRIGGNYETYT
+252 
-267 TDDHNL
+267 
-273 VLISPSGDVVKK
+273 
-285 KAGEKISS
+285 
-293 IYRIPTAI
+293 
-301 SINSDNYKN
+301 
-310 WTNEMFALYLAI
+310 
-322 SADGTID
+322 
-329 FRKNTGNHKAK
+329 
-340 SDRYVRIAIPLERKS
+340 
-355 KRLQEILNSLG
+355 
-366 IEYSCNKNSR
+366 
-376 NYDSICFH
+376 
-384 CPDWL
+384 
-389 ESKYLPYGFATGT
+389 
-402 SIEQKKFIIEE
+402 
-413 MVNWDG
+413 
-419 NRVKGK
+419 
-425 KQYEYSTIIKHNAD
+425 
-439 VMQAIAT
+439 
-446 SCGYMSTIMT
+446 
-456 KQNGGNDRF
+456 
-465 VKSYCYKVSVLL
+465 
-477 SKTYVTTQQFEKH
+477 
-490 KEIEKV
+490 
-496 DQRVYCVSVDTGMI
+496 
-510 LIRQNGKISVTGNCD
+510 
-525 TLAVA
+525 LAVA

-594 DYIDCKDAN
+594 NYLDCKDAN
-603 EILLKYGKEQI
+603 EILLKYGKEQV

>member
-10 PDDAYGFAR
+10 PSDAYDFAR
-19 HVGILCKERGNELFF
+19 HVGILCKERGDELFF

-105 KEPLIPK
+105 KEPVIPK
-112 TEALQYLESRGI
+112 PEALQYLERRGI

-145 FPFYDEVGKLKF
+145 FPFYDEIGKLKF

-197 VITEG
+197 VIVEG
-202 QCFDGKAEILTPDG
+202 QMDC
-216 WVSFENYAGQYVLQ
+216 
-230 VDEKMNGTFT
+230 
-240 RPNRVII
+240 
-247 KRHIG
+247 
-252 NMVRCRIGGNYETYT
+252 
-267 TDDHNL
+267 
-273 VLISPSGDVVKK
+273 
-285 KAGEKISS
+285 
-293 IYRIPTAI
+293 
-301 SINSDNYKN
+301 
-310 WTNEMFALYLAI
+310 
-322 SADGTID
+322 
-329 FRKNTGNHKAK
+329 
-340 SDRYVRIAIPLERKS
+340 
-355 KRLQEILNSLG
+355 
-366 IEYSCNKNSR
+366 
-376 NYDSICFH
+376 
-384 CPDWL
+384 
-389 ESKYLPYGFATGT
+389 
-402 SIEQKKFIIEE
+402 
-413 MVNWDG
+413 
-419 NRVKGK
+419 
-425 KQYEYSTIIKHNAD
+425 
-439 VMQAIAT
+439 
-446 SCGYMSTIMT
+446 
-456 KQNGGNDRF
+456 
-465 VKSYCYKVSVLL
+465 
-477 SKTYVTTQQFEKH
+477 
-490 KEIEKV
+490 
-496 DQRVYCVSVDTGMI
+496 
-510 LIRQNGKISVTGNCD
+510 
-525 TLAVA
+525 LAVA

-594 DYIDCKDAN
+594 DYLDCKDAN
-603 EILLKYGKEQI
+603 EILLKYGKEQV

>member
-10 PDDAYGFAR
+10 PSDAYDFAR
-19 HVGILCKERGNELFF
+19 HVGILCKERGDELFF

-105 KEPLIPK
+105 KEPVIPK
-112 TEALQYLESRGI
+112 PEALQYLESRGI

-197 VITEG
+197 VIVEG
-202 QCFDGKAEILTPDG
+202 QMDC
-216 WVSFENYAGQYVLQ
+216 
-230 VDEKMNGTFT
+230 
-240 RPNRVII
+240 
-247 KRHIG
+247 
-252 NMVRCRIGGNYETYT
+252 
-267 TDDHNL
+267 
-273 VLISPSGDVVKK
+273 
-285 KAGEKISS
+285 
-293 IYRIPTAI
+293 
-301 SINSDNYKN
+301 
-310 WTNEMFALYLAI
+310 
-322 SADGTID
+322 
-329 FRKNTGNHKAK
+329 
-340 SDRYVRIAIPLERKS
+340 
-355 KRLQEILNSLG
+355 
-366 IEYSCNKNSR
+366 
-376 NYDSICFH
+376 
-384 CPDWL
+384 
-389 ESKYLPYGFATGT
+389 
-402 SIEQKKFIIEE
+402 
-413 MVNWDG
+413 
-419 NRVKGK
+419 
-425 KQYEYSTIIKHNAD
+425 
-439 VMQAIAT
+439 
-446 SCGYMSTIMT
+446 
-456 KQNGGNDRF
+456 
-465 VKSYCYKVSVLL
+465 
-477 SKTYVTTQQFEKH
+477 
-490 KEIEKV
+490 
-496 DQRVYCVSVDTGMI
+496 
-510 LIRQNGKISVTGNCD
+510 
-525 TLAVA
+525 LAVA

-594 DYIDCKDAN
+594 AYLDCKDAN
-603 EILLKYGKEQI
+603 EILLKYGKEQV

-691 GYNVFAYSGEL
+691 GYNAFAYSGEL

-807 HKLEDMAR
+807 HKLEDIAR

>member
-10 PDDAYGFAR
+10 PSDAYDFAR
-19 HVGILCKERGNELFF
+19 HVGILCKERGDELFF

-105 KEPLIPK
+105 KEPVIPK
-112 TEALQYLESRGI
+112 PEALQYLESRGI

-169 DANKEWCE
+169 DADKEWCE

-197 VITEG
+197 VIVEG
-202 QCFDGKAEILTPDG
+202 QMDC
-216 WVSFENYAGQYVLQ
+216 
-230 VDEKMNGTFT
+230 
-240 RPNRVII
+240 
-247 KRHIG
+247 
-252 NMVRCRIGGNYETYT
+252 
-267 TDDHNL
+267 
-273 VLISPSGDVVKK
+273 
-285 KAGEKISS
+285 
-293 IYRIPTAI
+293 
-301 SINSDNYKN
+301 
-310 WTNEMFALYLAI
+310 
-322 SADGTID
+322 
-329 FRKNTGNHKAK
+329 
-340 SDRYVRIAIPLERKS
+340 
-355 KRLQEILNSLG
+355 
-366 IEYSCNKNSR
+366 
-376 NYDSICFH
+376 
-384 CPDWL
+384 
-389 ESKYLPYGFATGT
+389 
-402 SIEQKKFIIEE
+402 
-413 MVNWDG
+413 
-419 NRVKGK
+419 
-425 KQYEYSTIIKHNAD
+425 
-439 VMQAIAT
+439 
-446 SCGYMSTIMT
+446 
-456 KQNGGNDRF
+456 
-465 VKSYCYKVSVLL
+465 
-477 SKTYVTTQQFEKH
+477 
-490 KEIEKV
+490 
-496 DQRVYCVSVDTGMI
+496 
-510 LIRQNGKISVTGNCD
+510 
-525 TLAVA
+525 LAVA

-594 DYIDCKDAN
+594 NYLDCKDAN
-603 EILLKYGKEQI
+603 EILLKYGKEQV

>member
-10 PDDAYGFAR
+10 PSDAYDFAR
-19 HVGILCKERGNELFF
+19 HVGILCKERGDELFF

-105 KEPLIPK
+105 KEPVIPK
-112 TEALQYLESRGI
+112 PEALQYLESRGI

-197 VITEG
+197 VIVEG
-202 QCFDGKAEILTPDG
+202 QMDC
-216 WVSFENYAGQYVLQ
+216 
-230 VDEKMNGTFT
+230 
-240 RPNRVII
+240 
-247 KRHIG
+247 
-252 NMVRCRIGGNYETYT
+252 
-267 TDDHNL
+267 
-273 VLISPSGDVVKK
+273 
-285 KAGEKISS
+285 
-293 IYRIPTAI
+293 
-301 SINSDNYKN
+301 
-310 WTNEMFALYLAI
+310 
-322 SADGTID
+322 
-329 FRKNTGNHKAK
+329 
-340 SDRYVRIAIPLERKS
+340 
-355 KRLQEILNSLG
+355 
-366 IEYSCNKNSR
+366 
-376 NYDSICFH
+376 
-384 CPDWL
+384 
-389 ESKYLPYGFATGT
+389 
-402 SIEQKKFIIEE
+402 
-413 MVNWDG
+413 
-419 NRVKGK
+419 
-425 KQYEYSTIIKHNAD
+425 
-439 VMQAIAT
+439 
-446 SCGYMSTIMT
+446 
-456 KQNGGNDRF
+456 
-465 VKSYCYKVSVLL
+465 
-477 SKTYVTTQQFEKH
+477 
-490 KEIEKV
+490 
-496 DQRVYCVSVDTGMI
+496 
-510 LIRQNGKISVTGNCD
+510 
-525 TLAVA
+525 LAVA

-594 DYIDCKDAN
+594 NYLDCKDAN
-603 EILLKYGKEQI
+603 EILLKYGKEQV

-807 HKLEDMAR
+807 HKLEDIAR

>member
-1 MRYAPYEFK
+1 MRYAPYEFN
-10 PDDAYGFAR
+10 PSDAYDFAR
-19 HVGILCKERGNELFF
+19 HVGILCKERGDELFF

-105 KEPLIPK
+105 KEPVIPK
-112 TEALQYLESRGI
+112 PEALQYLESRGI

-197 VITEG
+197 VIVEG
-202 QCFDGKAEILTPDG
+202 QMDC
-216 WVSFENYAGQYVLQ
+216 
-230 VDEKMNGTFT
+230 
-240 RPNRVII
+240 
-247 KRHIG
+247 
-252 NMVRCRIGGNYETYT
+252 
-267 TDDHNL
+267 
-273 VLISPSGDVVKK
+273 
-285 KAGEKISS
+285 
-293 IYRIPTAI
+293 
-301 SINSDNYKN
+301 
-310 WTNEMFALYLAI
+310 
-322 SADGTID
+322 
-329 FRKNTGNHKAK
+329 
-340 SDRYVRIAIPLERKS
+340 
-355 KRLQEILNSLG
+355 
-366 IEYSCNKNSR
+366 
-376 NYDSICFH
+376 
-384 CPDWL
+384 
-389 ESKYLPYGFATGT
+389 
-402 SIEQKKFIIEE
+402 
-413 MVNWDG
+413 
-419 NRVKGK
+419 
-425 KQYEYSTIIKHNAD
+425 
-439 VMQAIAT
+439 
-446 SCGYMSTIMT
+446 
-456 KQNGGNDRF
+456 
-465 VKSYCYKVSVLL
+465 
-477 SKTYVTTQQFEKH
+477 
-490 KEIEKV
+490 
-496 DQRVYCVSVDTGMI
+496 
-510 LIRQNGKISVTGNCD
+510 
-525 TLAVA
+525 LAVA

-569 EKGSISLLDE
+569 EKGSISLLEE

-594 DYIDCKDAN
+594 DYLDCKDAN
-603 EILLKYGKEQI
+603 EILLKYGKEQV

>member
-10 PDDAYGFAR
+10 PSDAYDFAR
-19 HVGILCKERGNELFF
+19 HVGILCKERGDELFF

-105 KEPLIPK
+105 KEPVIPK
-112 TEALQYLESRGI
+112 PEALQYLESRGI
-124 SEEVAKRYEITV
+124 SEEVAKKYEITV

-145 FPFYDEVGKLKF
+145 FPFYDERGKLKF

-197 VITEG
+197 AITEG
-202 QCFDGKAEILTPDG
+202 QL
-216 WVSFENYAGQYVLQ
+216 
-230 VDEKMNGTFT
+230 
-240 RPNRVII
+240 
-247 KRHIG
+247 
-252 NMVRCRIGGNYETYT
+252 
-267 TDDHNL
+267 
-273 VLISPSGDVVKK
+273 
-285 KAGEKISS
+285 
-293 IYRIPTAI
+293 
-301 SINSDNYKN
+301 
-310 WTNEMFALYLAI
+310 
-322 SADGTID
+322 
-329 FRKNTGNHKAK
+329 
-340 SDRYVRIAIPLERKS
+340 
-355 KRLQEILNSLG
+355 
-366 IEYSCNKNSR
+366 
-376 NYDSICFH
+376 DS
-384 CPDWL
+384 
-389 ESKYLPYGFATGT
+389 
-402 SIEQKKFIIEE
+402 
-413 MVNWDG
+413 
-419 NRVKGK
+419 
-425 KQYEYSTIIKHNAD
+425 
-439 VMQAIAT
+439 
-446 SCGYMSTIMT
+446 
-456 KQNGGNDRF
+456 
-465 VKSYCYKVSVLL
+465 
-477 SKTYVTTQQFEKH
+477 
-490 KEIEKV
+490 
-496 DQRVYCVSVDTGMI
+496 
-510 LIRQNGKISVTGNCD
+510 
-525 TLAVA
+525 LAVA
-530 TAGINNVVSVPTG
+530 TTGINNVVSVPTG

-594 DYIDCKDAN
+594 DYLDCKDAN
-603 EILLKYGKEQI
+603 EILLKYGKEQV

-620 AIPIPVEN
+620 AIPIPIEN

-711 DFQSAGPQNVI
+711 DFQSAGAQNVI

-908 DYLLGWNKSDGF
+908 DYVLGWNKSDGF

>member
-10 PDDAYGFAR
+10 PGDAYDFAR
-19 HVGILCKERGNELFF
+19 HVGILCKERGDELFF

-70 SGNMITLARDFDF
+70 SGNMIPLARDFDF

-105 KEPLIPK
+105 KEPVIPK
-112 TEALQYLESRGI
+112 PEALQYLESRGI
-124 SEEVAKRYEITV
+124 SEEVAKMYEITV

-191 TSFKRL
+191 KNFQKLT
-197 VITEG
+197 VVEG
-202 QCFDGKAEILTPDG
+202 QMDC
-216 WVSFENYAGQYVLQ
+216 
-230 VDEKMNGTFT
+230 
-240 RPNRVII
+240 
-247 KRHIG
+247 
-252 NMVRCRIGGNYETYT
+252 
-267 TDDHNL
+267 
-273 VLISPSGDVVKK
+273 
-285 KAGEKISS
+285 
-293 IYRIPTAI
+293 
-301 SINSDNYKN
+301 
-310 WTNEMFALYLAI
+310 
-322 SADGTID
+322 
-329 FRKNTGNHKAK
+329 
-340 SDRYVRIAIPLERKS
+340 
-355 KRLQEILNSLG
+355 
-366 IEYSCNKNSR
+366 
-376 NYDSICFH
+376 
-384 CPDWL
+384 
-389 ESKYLPYGFATGT
+389 
-402 SIEQKKFIIEE
+402 
-413 MVNWDG
+413 
-419 NRVKGK
+419 
-425 KQYEYSTIIKHNAD
+425 
-439 VMQAIAT
+439 
-446 SCGYMSTIMT
+446 
-456 KQNGGNDRF
+456 
-465 VKSYCYKVSVLL
+465 
-477 SKTYVTTQQFEKH
+477 
-490 KEIEKV
+490 
-496 DQRVYCVSVDTGMI
+496 
-510 LIRQNGKISVTGNCD
+510 
-525 TLAVA
+525 LAVA

-594 DYIDCKDAN
+594 DYLDCKDAN
-603 EILLKYGKEQI
+603 EILLKYGKEQV

-620 AIPIPVEN
+620 AIPIPIEN

>member
-10 PDDAYGFAR
+10 PSDAYDFAR
-19 HVGILCKERGNELFF
+19 HVGILCKERGDELFF

-105 KEPLIPK
+105 KEPVIPK
-112 TEALQYLESRGI
+112 PEALQYLESRGI

-145 FPFYDEVGKLKF
+145 FPFYDENGKLKF

-197 VITEG
+197 VIVEG
-202 QCFDGKAEILTPDG
+202 QMDC
-216 WVSFENYAGQYVLQ
+216 
-230 VDEKMNGTFT
+230 
-240 RPNRVII
+240 
-247 KRHIG
+247 
-252 NMVRCRIGGNYETYT
+252 
-267 TDDHNL
+267 
-273 VLISPSGDVVKK
+273 
-285 KAGEKISS
+285 
-293 IYRIPTAI
+293 
-301 SINSDNYKN
+301 
-310 WTNEMFALYLAI
+310 
-322 SADGTID
+322 
-329 FRKNTGNHKAK
+329 
-340 SDRYVRIAIPLERKS
+340 
-355 KRLQEILNSLG
+355 
-366 IEYSCNKNSR
+366 
-376 NYDSICFH
+376 
-384 CPDWL
+384 
-389 ESKYLPYGFATGT
+389 
-402 SIEQKKFIIEE
+402 
-413 MVNWDG
+413 
-419 NRVKGK
+419 
-425 KQYEYSTIIKHNAD
+425 
-439 VMQAIAT
+439 
-446 SCGYMSTIMT
+446 
-456 KQNGGNDRF
+456 
-465 VKSYCYKVSVLL
+465 
-477 SKTYVTTQQFEKH
+477 
-490 KEIEKV
+490 
-496 DQRVYCVSVDTGMI
+496 
-510 LIRQNGKISVTGNCD
+510 
-525 TLAVA
+525 LAVA

-569 EKGSISLLDE
+569 EKETISLLDE

-603 EILLKYGKEQI
+603 EILLKYGKKQV

-722 EENRGE
+722 EENCGE

>member
-10 PDDAYGFAR
+10 PSDAYDFAR
-19 HVGILCKERGNELFF
+19 HVGILCKERGDELFF

-105 KEPLIPK
+105 KEPVIPK
-112 TEALQYLESRGI
+112 PEALQYLESRGI

-197 VITEG
+197 VIVEG
-202 QCFDGKAEILTPDG
+202 QMDC
-216 WVSFENYAGQYVLQ
+216 
-230 VDEKMNGTFT
+230 
-240 RPNRVII
+240 
-247 KRHIG
+247 
-252 NMVRCRIGGNYETYT
+252 
-267 TDDHNL
+267 
-273 VLISPSGDVVKK
+273 
-285 KAGEKISS
+285 
-293 IYRIPTAI
+293 
-301 SINSDNYKN
+301 
-310 WTNEMFALYLAI
+310 
-322 SADGTID
+322 
-329 FRKNTGNHKAK
+329 
-340 SDRYVRIAIPLERKS
+340 
-355 KRLQEILNSLG
+355 
-366 IEYSCNKNSR
+366 
-376 NYDSICFH
+376 
-384 CPDWL
+384 
-389 ESKYLPYGFATGT
+389 
-402 SIEQKKFIIEE
+402 
-413 MVNWDG
+413 
-419 NRVKGK
+419 
-425 KQYEYSTIIKHNAD
+425 
-439 VMQAIAT
+439 
-446 SCGYMSTIMT
+446 
-456 KQNGGNDRF
+456 
-465 VKSYCYKVSVLL
+465 
-477 SKTYVTTQQFEKH
+477 
-490 KEIEKV
+490 
-496 DQRVYCVSVDTGMI
+496 
-510 LIRQNGKISVTGNCD
+510 
-525 TLAVA
+525 LAVA

-579 LSKRLKTKIKHVREE
+579 LSKRLKTKINHVREE
-594 DYIDCKDAN
+594 DYLDCKDAN
-603 EILLKYGKEQI
+603 EILLKYGKEQV

-775 QNVRVILIDNL
+775 QNVRVVLIDNL

>member
-10 PDDAYGFAR
+10 PSDAYDFAR
-19 HVGILCKERGNELFF
+19 HVGILCKERGDELFF

-105 KEPLIPK
+105 KEPVIPK
-112 TEALQYLESRGI
+112 PEALQYLESRGI

-197 VITEG
+197 VIVEG
-202 QCFDGKAEILTPDG
+202 QMDC
-216 WVSFENYAGQYVLQ
+216 
-230 VDEKMNGTFT
+230 
-240 RPNRVII
+240 
-247 KRHIG
+247 
-252 NMVRCRIGGNYETYT
+252 
-267 TDDHNL
+267 
-273 VLISPSGDVVKK
+273 
-285 KAGEKISS
+285 
-293 IYRIPTAI
+293 
-301 SINSDNYKN
+301 
-310 WTNEMFALYLAI
+310 
-322 SADGTID
+322 
-329 FRKNTGNHKAK
+329 
-340 SDRYVRIAIPLERKS
+340 
-355 KRLQEILNSLG
+355 
-366 IEYSCNKNSR
+366 
-376 NYDSICFH
+376 
-384 CPDWL
+384 
-389 ESKYLPYGFATGT
+389 
-402 SIEQKKFIIEE
+402 
-413 MVNWDG
+413 
-419 NRVKGK
+419 
-425 KQYEYSTIIKHNAD
+425 
-439 VMQAIAT
+439 
-446 SCGYMSTIMT
+446 
-456 KQNGGNDRF
+456 
-465 VKSYCYKVSVLL
+465 
-477 SKTYVTTQQFEKH
+477 
-490 KEIEKV
+490 
-496 DQRVYCVSVDTGMI
+496 
-510 LIRQNGKISVTGNCD
+510 
-525 TLAVA
+525 LAVA

-594 DYIDCKDAN
+594 DYLDCKDAN
-603 EILLKYGKEQI
+603 EILLKYGKEQV

-722 EENRGE
+722 EENRVE

-775 QNVRVILIDNL
+775 QNVRVVLIDNL

-908 DYLLGWNKSDGF
+908 DYVLGWNKSDGF

>member
-1 MRYAPYEFK
+1 MRYAPYEFN
-10 PDDAYGFAR
+10 PSDAYDFAR
-19 HVGILCKERGNELFF
+19 HVGILCKERGDELFF

-105 KEPLIPK
+105 KEPVIPK
-112 TEALQYLESRGI
+112 PEALQYLESRGI

-145 FPFYDEVGKLKF
+145 FPFYDENGKLKF

-169 DANKEWCE
+169 DTNKEWCE

-197 VITEG
+197 VIVEG
-202 QCFDGKAEILTPDG
+202 QMDC
-216 WVSFENYAGQYVLQ
+216 
-230 VDEKMNGTFT
+230 
-240 RPNRVII
+240 
-247 KRHIG
+247 
-252 NMVRCRIGGNYETYT
+252 
-267 TDDHNL
+267 
-273 VLISPSGDVVKK
+273 
-285 KAGEKISS
+285 
-293 IYRIPTAI
+293 
-301 SINSDNYKN
+301 
-310 WTNEMFALYLAI
+310 
-322 SADGTID
+322 
-329 FRKNTGNHKAK
+329 
-340 SDRYVRIAIPLERKS
+340 
-355 KRLQEILNSLG
+355 
-366 IEYSCNKNSR
+366 
-376 NYDSICFH
+376 
-384 CPDWL
+384 
-389 ESKYLPYGFATGT
+389 
-402 SIEQKKFIIEE
+402 
-413 MVNWDG
+413 
-419 NRVKGK
+419 
-425 KQYEYSTIIKHNAD
+425 
-439 VMQAIAT
+439 
-446 SCGYMSTIMT
+446 
-456 KQNGGNDRF
+456 
-465 VKSYCYKVSVLL
+465 
-477 SKTYVTTQQFEKH
+477 
-490 KEIEKV
+490 
-496 DQRVYCVSVDTGMI
+496 
-510 LIRQNGKISVTGNCD
+510 
-525 TLAVA
+525 LAVA

-569 EKGSISLLDE
+569 EKETISLLDE
-579 LSKRLKTKIKHVREE
+579 LSKRFKTKIKHVREE
-594 DYIDCKDAN
+594 DYLDCKDAN
-603 EILLKYGKEQI
+603 EILLKYGKEQV

-722 EENRGE
+722 EENCGE

-756 MVNDEDTDLL
+756 MVNYEDTDLL

>member
-10 PDDAYGFAR
+10 PSDAYDFAR
-19 HVGILCKERGNELFF
+19 HVGILCKERGDELFF

-105 KEPLIPK
+105 KEPVIPK
-112 TEALQYLESRGI
+112 PEALQYLESRGI

-145 FPFYDEVGKLKF
+145 FPFYNEVGKLKF

-197 VITEG
+197 VIVEG
-202 QCFDGKAEILTPDG
+202 QMDC
-216 WVSFENYAGQYVLQ
+216 
-230 VDEKMNGTFT
+230 
-240 RPNRVII
+240 
-247 KRHIG
+247 
-252 NMVRCRIGGNYETYT
+252 
-267 TDDHNL
+267 
-273 VLISPSGDVVKK
+273 
-285 KAGEKISS
+285 
-293 IYRIPTAI
+293 
-301 SINSDNYKN
+301 
-310 WTNEMFALYLAI
+310 
-322 SADGTID
+322 
-329 FRKNTGNHKAK
+329 
-340 SDRYVRIAIPLERKS
+340 
-355 KRLQEILNSLG
+355 
-366 IEYSCNKNSR
+366 
-376 NYDSICFH
+376 
-384 CPDWL
+384 
-389 ESKYLPYGFATGT
+389 
-402 SIEQKKFIIEE
+402 
-413 MVNWDG
+413 
-419 NRVKGK
+419 
-425 KQYEYSTIIKHNAD
+425 
-439 VMQAIAT
+439 
-446 SCGYMSTIMT
+446 
-456 KQNGGNDRF
+456 
-465 VKSYCYKVSVLL
+465 
-477 SKTYVTTQQFEKH
+477 
-490 KEIEKV
+490 
-496 DQRVYCVSVDTGMI
+496 
-510 LIRQNGKISVTGNCD
+510 
-525 TLAVA
+525 LAVA

-569 EKGSISLLDE
+569 EKGSISLLEE

-594 DYIDCKDAN
+594 DYLDCKDAN
-603 EILLKYGKEQI
+603 EILLKYGKEQV

>member
-10 PDDAYGFAR
+10 PSDAYDFAR
-19 HVGILCKERGNELFF
+19 HVGILCKERGDELFF

-83 SLGTEIDEYYA
+83 SLGTEVDEYYA

-105 KEPLIPK
+105 KEPVIPK
-112 TEALQYLESRGI
+112 PEALQYLESRGI

-197 VITEG
+197 VIVEG
-202 QCFDGKAEILTPDG
+202 QMDC
-216 WVSFENYAGQYVLQ
+216 
-230 VDEKMNGTFT
+230 
-240 RPNRVII
+240 
-247 KRHIG
+247 
-252 NMVRCRIGGNYETYT
+252 
-267 TDDHNL
+267 
-273 VLISPSGDVVKK
+273 
-285 KAGEKISS
+285 
-293 IYRIPTAI
+293 
-301 SINSDNYKN
+301 
-310 WTNEMFALYLAI
+310 
-322 SADGTID
+322 
-329 FRKNTGNHKAK
+329 
-340 SDRYVRIAIPLERKS
+340 
-355 KRLQEILNSLG
+355 
-366 IEYSCNKNSR
+366 
-376 NYDSICFH
+376 
-384 CPDWL
+384 
-389 ESKYLPYGFATGT
+389 
-402 SIEQKKFIIEE
+402 
-413 MVNWDG
+413 
-419 NRVKGK
+419 
-425 KQYEYSTIIKHNAD
+425 
-439 VMQAIAT
+439 
-446 SCGYMSTIMT
+446 
-456 KQNGGNDRF
+456 
-465 VKSYCYKVSVLL
+465 
-477 SKTYVTTQQFEKH
+477 
-490 KEIEKV
+490 
-496 DQRVYCVSVDTGMI
+496 
-510 LIRQNGKISVTGNCD
+510 
-525 TLAVA
+525 LAVA

-594 DYIDCKDAN
+594 DYLDCKDAN
-603 EILLKYGKEQI
+603 EILLKYGKEQV

-881 FGRTNYNGWKVKFD
+881 FGRTNYSGWKVKFD